1 MNDLP
6 AWIDPDSWAGYVEMR
21 KKIKH
26 PLTERGMRIAIRKLD
41 QMREEGYD
49 PNASLDESTFRSW
62 LGVFP
67 QGERKYPERVQQ
79 PASQKALATVQRI
92 DDYYRRKATKDYLRD
107 EKGRAYLLSPTTG
120 EKVYQ

>member
-1 MNDLP
+1 MDIPDWVNRD
-6 AWIDPDSWAGYVEMR
+6 AWEGYIEMR
-21 KKIKH
+21 KRIKH
-26 PLTERGMRIAIRKLD
+26 PLTERGMRIAIRKLEVIR
-41 QMREEGYD
+41 QEGYD
-49 PNASLDESTFRSW
+49 PNASLDESTFKSW

-67 QGERKYPERVQQ
+67 QGERKYPERAQQ
-79 PASQKALATVQRI
+79 PLGDRQLATVQRI